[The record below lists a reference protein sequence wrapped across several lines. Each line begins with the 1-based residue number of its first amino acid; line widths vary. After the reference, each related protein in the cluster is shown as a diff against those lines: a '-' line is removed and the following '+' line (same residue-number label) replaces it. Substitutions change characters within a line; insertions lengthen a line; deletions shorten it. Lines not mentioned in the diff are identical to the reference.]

1 MSIARAAL
9 LRASRSPFLADQFR
23 KRAFARRAVQRFMPG
38 EDMSAALAAAGEF
51 GAQGMGTVLTNL
63 GEQITTREEARAVRQ
78 HYLSLL
84 EAIQARSLP
93 TEISVKLTHL
103 GLDVDA
109 VECLENVRA
118 LAAAAGEAGTR
129 IWIDMEEASY
139 VDATLDLYRRLKT
152 DGHDAG
158 LCLQAYL
165 RRTPSDVES
174 LLPLAPAIRLV
185 KGAYREAADI
195 AYARKSDTDAAFL
208 DITRQLLDR
217 IDNGTFV
224 VLGTHDAR
232 IIESVRAYARER
244 NLTAGAY
251 EVHMLYGIRSA
262 LQRDLARDGTAVRV
276 LISYGENWFPWY
288 MRRIAERPA
297 NMWFVVRNLVP

>member
-9 LRASRSPFLADQFR
+9 LRASRSQFLADQFR
-23 KRAFARRAVQRFMPG
+23 RRAFARRAVRRFMPG
-38 EDMSAALAAAGEF
+38 EDMQAALAAAGEF
-51 GAQGMGTVLTNL
+51 SAAGMGTVLTNL
-63 GEQITTREEARAVRQ
+63 GEQITTRDEATAVQR

-84 EAIQARSLP
+84 DAIRERALP

-109 VECLENVRA
+109 DACMQNVNA
-118 LAAAAGEAGTR
+118 LVAAAEAAGSR
-129 IWIDMEEASY
+129 VWLDMEEATY
-139 VDATLDLYRRLKT
+139 VDATLALYRQLRS
-152 DGHDAG
+152 DHQRVG

-165 RRTPSDVES
+165 HRTPADVEA
-174 LLPLAPAIRLV
+174 LLPLGPSIRLV
-185 KGAYREAADI
+185 KGAYREPADI
-195 AYARKSDTDAAFL
+195 AYARKGDTDAAFL
-208 DITRQLLDR
+208 ALAKRLLDA
-217 IDNGTFV
+217 GAFT

-232 IIESVRAYARER
+232 IIDEIGAYTEQRR
-244 NLTAGAY
+244 MPAGAY

-262 LQRDLARDGTAVRV
+262 MQRDLARSGTAVRV

-297 NMWFVVRNLVP
+297 NLWFVVRNLVA

>member
-1 MSIARAAL
+1 MSLTRAAL

-23 KRAFARRAVQRFMPG
+23 RRAFARRAVRRFLPG
-38 EDMSAALAAAGEF
+38 EEMPAALAAAGEF
-51 GAQGMGTVLTNL
+51 GAAGMGSVVTNL
-63 GEQITTREEARAVRQ
+63 GEQVTTRDEAAAVRQ
-78 HYLSLL
+78 QYLSLID
-84 EAIQARSLP
+84 AVAVRGLP

-109 VECLENVRA
+109 DECLEDVRV
-118 LAAAAGEAGTR
+118 LVAAAERAGSR
-129 IWIDMEEASY
+129 VWLDMEEATY
-139 VDATLDLYRRLKT
+139 VDATLNLYRRLRT
-152 DGHDAG
+152 DHQRVG

-165 RRTPSDVES
+165 RRTPADIES

-185 KGAYREAADI
+185 KGAYREAAEV

-208 DITRQLLDR
+208 AIAKRLLDHTTA
-217 IDNGTFV
+217 GTFT
-224 VLGTHDAR
+224 VLGTHDAS
-232 IIESVRAYARER
+232 IVESVRAHAQTQR
-244 NLTAGAY
+244 LPADAY
-251 EVHMLYGIRSA
+251 EVHMLYGIRPA
-262 LQRDLARDGTAVRV
+262 MQRDLARSGTPVRV